1 MYELFKNLS
10 VVALLVLNFI
20 VTLSALLLVY
30 QAYTIEE
37 NPSADDV
44 KKIKTYGTI
53 LGVVILIN
61 FIGWLAT
68 VVSGFRS

>member
-10 VVALLVLNFI
+10 VVALLILNFV
-20 VTLSALLLVY
+20 VTISALLLVY

-37 NPSADDV
+37 NPSDEDV

-68 VVSGFRS
+68 VASGVRN